1 MMTAVTSKP
10 NHSQPSPLTDPGLW
24 LRLLTGWH
32 LLLVLGGIGG
42 ILTLWTGGSEAVA
55 TWLRP
60 ILTGLLLLLAL
71 GSGTAVYYINRLTHK
86 GRVLSLAINYL
97 GLIVSLVVSLH
108 LLNLFVGI
116 DSLANNFAR
125 GLPFLGLAFLGYLV
139 ASYADRY
146 EYNPR
151 MQHQLRQAGKWI
163 AIVAAVA
170 FLLAIR
176 ILAGLQATLGRL
188 DNVAV
193 ITAVLAIPL
202 FAIFIW
208 AMWRSPMA
216 DTFGATNAHGEMLS
230 GWLFLS
236 PNLLG
241 FLIFFAGP
249 LLLSLYVSFTNW
261 DAFGTQD
268 WVGLD
273 NYAGLLNLTIVPLA
287 HAGQLANQAIDV
299 TTYSELTRFTIFGR
313 SYIIGAEDRLF
324 WIALGNT
331 IQFAFFAVPLSV
343 IPALFLANLLNS
355 KIPGMTFFRAIYFLP
370 SVAAVVGI
378 ALVWQWLFNSTVGY
392 INYFI
397 TLLIDF
403 LNSSGPEQITDPQI
417 RWLSSSNTALLAVVI
432 MSAWQWTGFN
442 TVLFLAG
449 LQNIPKELYEAA
461 TVDGANSWQKF
472 YKVTLPL
479 LAPTTF
485 FVLTTTII
493 QSMQVFEQVF
503 ILIPTNPAGP
513 NNSTLTIVL
522 YLYQK
527 GFQRFEQGYASAIA
541 WVLFLLI
548 FAVTLYQFQ
557 RQRRGGSTYDL

>member
-1 MMTAVTSKP
+1 MTAATTTP
-10 NHSQPSPLTDPGLW
+10 TQPQSPWKEPAHW

-32 LLLVLGGIGG
+32 LLLVLLGAGG
-42 ILTLWTGGSEAVA
+42 LVYLWTGGSEAVA
-55 TWLRP
+55 AWLRFV
-60 ILTGLLLLLAL
+60 LTGLLLLLMV
-71 GSGTAVYYINRLTHK
+71 GSGTAVYYINQLNHR

-97 GLIVSLVVSLH
+97 GFIFSLIGSMH
-108 LLNLFVGI
+108 LLNIFIGI
-116 DSLANNFAR
+116 DSLANNFGR
-125 GLPFLGLAFLGYLV
+125 GVPFLGLALVGYFV

-146 EYNPR
+146 EYNAR
-151 MQHQLRQAGKWI
+151 MQRQLRQAGKWI
-163 AIVAAVA
+163 AIVAAVG
-170 FLLAIR
+170 FLLAVR
-176 ILAGLQATLGRL
+176 IVAGLQATVARL
-188 DNVAV
+188 DNVVV
-193 ITAVLAIPL
+193 ITAVFAIPL
-202 FAIFIW
+202 FVTFIW
-208 AMWRSPMA
+208 AMWRRPMA

-249 LLLSLYVSFTNW
+249 LMLSLYVSFTNW

-268 WVGLD
+268 WVGAD
-273 NYAGLLNLTIVPLA
+273 NYAGLLNLTIAPLDSPN
-287 HAGQLANQAIDV
+287 QPANQVIDV
-299 TTYSELTRFTIFGR
+299 TTYSELNRLTIFGR

-324 WIALGNT
+324 WIALRNT
-331 IQFAFFAVPLSV
+331 IQFAFLAVPLSV
-343 IPALFLANLLNS
+343 VPALFLANLLNS
-355 KIPGMTFFRAIYFLP
+355 KIPGMTFFRAVYFLP

-397 TLLIDF
+397 TLAIDL
-403 LNSSGPEQITDPQI
+403 LNSLGGPDQITDPQI
-417 RWLSSSNTALLAVVI
+417 RWLSSSNTALLAVII

-461 TVDGANSWQKF
+461 TVDGATPWQKF

-485 FVLTTTII
+485 FVLTTTVI

-548 FAVTLYQFQ
+548 FVVTLYQFQ
-557 RQRRGGSTYDL
+557 RQRQSGSTYDI

>member
-1 MMTAVTSKP
+1 MT
-10 NHSQPSPLTDPGLW
+10 NQPSPWQDTGRW
-24 LRLLTGWH
+24 LRLALGWH
-32 LLLVLGGIGG
+32 LLLALLAVATVLY
-42 ILTLWTGGSEAVA
+42 LWTGGAGLVA
-55 TWLRP
+55 SWLRFV
-60 ILTGLLLLLAL
+60 LTGLLLSLSI
-71 GSGTAVYYINRLTHK
+71 GSATAAYRISRRHHQ

-97 GLIVSLVVSLH
+97 GLVFSLLSSMH
-108 LLNLFVGI
+108 LLNFFVGI
-116 DSLANNFAR
+116 DSLANSFGR
-125 GLPFLGLAFLGYLV
+125 GLPFMGLAFAGYLV
-139 ASYADRY
+139 ASLADRY
-146 EYNPR
+146 EYQPQR
-151 MQHQLRQAGKWI
+151 QKQLRRLGKWI
-163 AIVAAVA
+163 AWVAVIG
-170 FLLAIR
+170 FLLAVG
-176 ILAGLQATLGRL
+176 ILSGLQATLGRL
-188 DNVAV
+188 DNLRVIAAV
-193 ITAVLAIPL
+193 IAIPI
-202 FAIFIW
+202 FALFIW
-208 AMWRSPMA
+208 AMWRRPMA
-216 DTFGATNAHGEMLS
+216 EAFQATNAHGEMLN

-261 DAFGTQD
+261 DAFGTRD
-268 WVGLD
+268 WIGIQ
-273 NYAGLLNLTIVPLA
+273 NYAGLLNLTIAPLA
-287 HAGQLANQAIDV
+287 HADQLANQAMDV
-299 TTYSELTRFTIFGR
+299 RTYSELTRFTILGR
-313 SYIIGAEDRLF
+313 SYLIGAQDRLF

-331 IQFAFFAVPLSV
+331 IRFVLMAVPLSV

-355 KIPGMTFFRAIYFLP
+355 KIPGMTFFRAVYFLP

-378 ALVWQWLFNSTVGY
+378 ALVWQWLFNSTIGY

-397 TLLIDF
+397 ALAIDF
-403 LNSSGPEQITDPQI
+403 VNTVSPAQLADPQI

-449 LQNIPKELYEAA
+449 LQNIPGELYEAA

-485 FVLTTTII
+485 FVLTTTVI

-513 NNSTLTIVL
+513 DNSTLTIVL

-557 RQRRGGSTYDL
+557 RQRHSGEAYN

>member
-1 MMTAVTSKP
+1 MT
-10 NHSQPSPLTDPGLW
+10 NQPSPWQDTGRW
-24 LRLLTGWH
+24 LRLALGWQ
-32 LLLVLGGIGG
+32 LLLALLAVATVLY
-42 ILTLWTGGSEAVA
+42 LWTGGAGLVA
-55 TWLRP
+55 SWLRFV
-60 ILTGLLLLLAL
+60 LTGLLLLLSI
-71 GSGTAVYYINRLTHK
+71 GSATAAYRISRRHHQ

-97 GLIVSLVVSLH
+97 GLVFSLLSSMH
-108 LLNLFVGI
+108 LLNFFVGI
-116 DSLANNFAR
+116 DSLANSFGR
-125 GLPFLGLAFLGYLV
+125 GLPFLGLAFAGYLV
-139 ASYADRY
+139 ASLADRY
-146 EYNPR
+146 EYQPQR
-151 MQHQLRQAGKWI
+151 QKQLRRLGKWI
-163 AIVAAVA
+163 AWVAVIG
-170 FLLAIR
+170 FLLAVG
-176 ILAGLQATLGRL
+176 ILSGLQATLGRL
-188 DNVAV
+188 DNLRVIAAV
-193 ITAVLAIPL
+193 IAIPI
-202 FAIFIW
+202 FALFIW
-208 AMWRSPMA
+208 AMWRRPMA
-216 DTFGATNAHGEMLS
+216 EAFQATNAHGEMLN

-261 DAFGTQD
+261 DAFGTRD
-268 WVGLD
+268 WIGIQ
-273 NYAGLLNLTIVPLA
+273 NYAGLLNLTIAPLA
-287 HAGQLANQAIDV
+287 HADQLANQAMDV
-299 TTYSELTRFTIFGR
+299 RTYSELTRFTILGR
-313 SYIIGAEDRLF
+313 SYLIGAQDRLF

-331 IQFAFFAVPLSV
+331 IRFVLMAVPLSV

-355 KIPGMTFFRAIYFLP
+355 KIPGMTFFRAVYFLP

-378 ALVWQWLFNSTVGY
+378 ALVWQWLFNSTIGY

-397 TLLIDF
+397 ALAIDF
-403 LNSSGPEQITDPQI
+403 VNTVSPAQLADPQI

-449 LQNIPKELYEAA
+449 LQNIPGELYEAA

-485 FVLTTTII
+485 FVLTTTVI

-513 NNSTLTIVL
+513 DNSTLTIVL

-557 RQRRGGSTYDL
+557 RQRHSGEAYN

>member
-1 MMTAVTSKP
+1 MTAVSTTP
-10 NHSQPSPLTDPGLW
+10 TQLQSPWKAPAHW

-32 LLLVLGGIGG
+32 LLLVLVGLGGIAY
-42 ILTLWTGGSEAVA
+42 LWTGGGEAVA
-55 TWLRP
+55 DWLRFV
-60 ILTGLLLLLAL
+60 LTGLLVLLSV
-71 GSGTAVYYINRLTHK
+71 GSGTAVHQIIRLNHK
-86 GRVLSLAINYL
+86 GRVISLAINYL
-97 GLIVSLVVSLH
+97 GFIISLVASMH
-108 LLNLFVGI
+108 LLNLFMGI
-116 DSLANNFAR
+116 DSLANNFGR
-125 GLPFLGLAFLGYLV
+125 GIPFLGLAFLGYFV

-151 MQHQLRQAGKWI
+151 MQRQLRQAGKWI
-163 AIVAAVA
+163 AIVAAVG
-170 FLLAIR
+170 FLFAVRLV
-176 ILAGLQATLGRL
+176 AGVQATVGRL
-188 DNVAV
+188 DNLVV

-202 FAIFIW
+202 FATFIW
-208 AMWRSPMA
+208 AMWRRPMA
-216 DTFGATNAHGEMLS
+216 DTFGATNAQGEMLS

-249 LLLSLYVSFTNW
+249 LMLSLYVSFTNW

-268 WVGLD
+268 WVGVD
-273 NYAGLLNLTIVPLA
+273 NYAGLLNMTIAPLDNPD
-287 HAGQLANQAIDV
+287 QLANQAIDV
-299 TTYSELTRFTIFGR
+299 TTYSELSRFTIFGR

-324 WIALGNT
+324 WIALRNT
-331 IQFAFFAVPLSV
+331 VQFALFAVPLSV

-355 KIPGMTFFRAIYFLP
+355 KVPGMTFFRAVYFLP

-397 TLLIDF
+397 TLAVDF
-403 LNSSGPEQITDPQI
+403 LNSLGGPDRITDPQI
-417 RWLSSSNTALLAVVI
+417 RWLSSSNTALLAVII

-472 YKVTLPL
+472 FKVTLPL

-485 FVLTTTII
+485 FVLTTAVI

-557 RQRRGGSTYDL
+557 RQRNSGSTYDT

>member
-1 MMTAVTSKP
+1 MTAVTTTP
-10 NHSQPSPLTDPGLW
+10 TQPQSPWKEPAHW

-32 LLLVLGGIGG
+32 LFLVLLGAGG
-42 ILTLWTGGSEAVA
+42 LVYLWISGSEAVA
-55 TWLRP
+55 TWLRLV
-60 ILTGLLLLLAL
+60 LTGLLLLLVA
-71 GSGTAVYYINRLTHK
+71 GSATAVYDINQRNHR

-97 GLIVSLVVSLH
+97 GFIFSLVASMH
-108 LLNLFVGI
+108 LLNIFMGI
-116 DSLANNFAR
+116 DSLANNFGR
-125 GLPFLGLAFLGYLV
+125 GIPFLGLALAGYFV

-151 MQHQLRQAGKWI
+151 MQRQLRQAGKWI
-163 AIVAAVA
+163 AIVAAVG
-170 FLLAIR
+170 FLFAVRLV
-176 ILAGLQATLGRL
+176 AGLQATVGRL
-188 DNVAV
+188 DNVVV
-193 ITAVLAIPL
+193 ITAVFAIPL
-202 FAIFIW
+202 FATFIW
-208 AMWRSPMA
+208 AMWRRPMA
-216 DTFGATNAHGEMLS
+216 DTFGATNAQGEMLS

-249 LLLSLYVSFTNW
+249 LMLSLYVSFTNW

-268 WVGLD
+268 WVGVD
-273 NYAGLLNLTIVPLA
+273 NYAGLLNMTAVPLDSPD
-287 HAGQLANQAIDV
+287 QLANQAIDV
-299 TTYSELTRFTIFGR
+299 TTYSELTRFTFFGR

-331 IQFAFFAVPLSV
+331 FQFALFAVPLSV

-355 KIPGMTFFRAIYFLP
+355 KVPGMTFFRAVYFLP

-392 INYFI
+392 INYFV
-397 TLLIDF
+397 TLAVDF
-403 LNSSGPEQITDPQI
+403 LNGLGGLDQITDPQI
-417 RWLSSSNTALLAVVI
+417 RWLSSSNTALLAVII

-461 TVDGANSWQKF
+461 TVDGATSWQKF

-485 FVLTTTII
+485 FVLTTAVI

-557 RQRRGGSTYDL
+557 RQRQGGSTYDL

>member
-1 MMTAVTSKP
+1 MT
-10 NHSQPSPLTDPGLW
+10 NQPSPWQDTGRW
-24 LRLLTGWH
+24 LRLALGWQ
-32 LLLVLGGIGG
+32 LLLALLAVATVLY
-42 ILTLWTGGSEAVA
+42 LWTGGAGLVA
-55 TWLRP
+55 SWLRFV
-60 ILTGLLLLLAL
+60 LTGLLLSLSI
-71 GSGTAVYYINRLTHK
+71 GSATAAYRISRRHHQ

-97 GLIVSLVVSLH
+97 GLVFSLLSSMH
-108 LLNLFVGI
+108 LLNFFVGI
-116 DSLANNFAR
+116 DSLANSFGR
-125 GLPFLGLAFLGYLV
+125 GLPFLGLAFAGYLV
-139 ASYADRY
+139 ASLADRY
-146 EYNPR
+146 EYQPQR
-151 MQHQLRQAGKWI
+151 QKQLRRLGKWI
-163 AIVAAVA
+163 AWVAVIG
-170 FLLAIR
+170 FLLAVG
-176 ILAGLQATLGRL
+176 ILSGLQATLGRL
-188 DNVAV
+188 DNLRVIAAV
-193 ITAVLAIPL
+193 IAIPI
-202 FAIFIW
+202 FALFIW
-208 AMWRSPMA
+208 AMWRRPMA
-216 DTFGATNAHGEMLS
+216 EAFQATNAHGEMLN

-261 DAFGTQD
+261 DAFGTRD
-268 WVGLD
+268 WIGIQ
-273 NYAGLLNLTIVPLA
+273 NYAGLLNLTIAPLA
-287 HAGQLANQAIDV
+287 HADQLANQAMDV
-299 TTYSELTRFTIFGR
+299 RTYSELTRFTILGR
-313 SYIIGAEDRLF
+313 SYLIGAQDRLF

-331 IQFAFFAVPLSV
+331 IRFVLMAVPLSV

-355 KIPGMTFFRAIYFLP
+355 KIPGMTFFRAVYFLP

-378 ALVWQWLFNSTVGY
+378 ALVWQWLFNSTIGY

-397 TLLIDF
+397 ALAIDF
-403 LNSSGPEQITDPQI
+403 VNTVSPAQLADPQI

-449 LQNIPKELYEAA
+449 LQNIPGELYEAA

-485 FVLTTTII
+485 FVLTTTVI

-513 NNSTLTIVL
+513 DNSTLTIVL

-557 RQRRGGSTYDL
+557 RQRHSGEAYN

>member
-1 MMTAVTSKP
+1 MT
-10 NHSQPSPLTDPGLW
+10 NQPSPWQDTGRW
-24 LRLLTGWH
+24 LRLALGWH
-32 LLLVLGGIGG
+32 LLLALLAVATVLY
-42 ILTLWTGGSEAVA
+42 LWTGGAGLVA
-55 TWLRP
+55 SWLRFV
-60 ILTGLLLLLAL
+60 LTGLLLLLSI
-71 GSGTAVYYINRLTHK
+71 GSATAAYRISRRHHQ

-97 GLIVSLVVSLH
+97 GLVFSLLSSMH
-108 LLNLFVGI
+108 LLNFFVGI
-116 DSLANNFAR
+116 DSLANSFGR
-125 GLPFLGLAFLGYLV
+125 GLPFLGLAFAGYLV
-139 ASYADRY
+139 ASLADRY
-146 EYNPR
+146 EYQPQR
-151 MQHQLRQAGKWI
+151 QKQLRRLGKWI
-163 AIVAAVA
+163 AWVAVIG
-170 FLLAIR
+170 FLLAVG
-176 ILAGLQATLGRL
+176 ILSGLQATLGRL
-188 DNVAV
+188 DNLRVIAAV
-193 ITAVLAIPL
+193 IAIPI
-202 FAIFIW
+202 FALFIW
-208 AMWRSPMA
+208 AMWRRPMA
-216 DTFGATNAHGEMLS
+216 EAFQATNAHGEMLN

-261 DAFGTQD
+261 DAFGTRD
-268 WVGLD
+268 WIGIQ
-273 NYAGLLNLTIVPLA
+273 NYAGLLNLTIAPLA
-287 HAGQLANQAIDV
+287 HADQLANQAMDV
-299 TTYSELTRFTIFGR
+299 RTYSELTRFTILGR
-313 SYIIGAEDRLF
+313 SYLIGAQDRLF

-331 IQFAFFAVPLSV
+331 IRFVLMAVPLSV

-355 KIPGMTFFRAIYFLP
+355 KIPGMTFFRAVYFLP

-378 ALVWQWLFNSTVGY
+378 ALVWQWLFNSTIGY

-397 TLLIDF
+397 ALAIDF
-403 LNSSGPEQITDPQI
+403 VNTVSPAQLADPQI

-449 LQNIPKELYEAA
+449 LQNIPGELYEAA

-485 FVLTTTII
+485 FVLTTTVI

-513 NNSTLTIVL
+513 DNSTLTIVL

-557 RQRRGGSTYDL
+557 RQRHSGEAYN

>member
-1 MMTAVTSKP
+1 MT
-10 NHSQPSPLTDPGLW
+10 NQPSPWQDTGRW
-24 LRLLTGWH
+24 LRLALGWH
-32 LLLVLGGIGG
+32 LLLALLAVASVLY
-42 ILTLWTGGSEAVA
+42 LWTGGAGLVA
-55 TWLRP
+55 SWLRFV
-60 ILTGLLLLLAL
+60 LTGLLLSLSI
-71 GSGTAVYYINRLTHK
+71 GSATAAYRISRRHHQ

-97 GLIVSLVVSLH
+97 GLVFSLLSSMH
-108 LLNLFVGI
+108 LLNFFVGI
-116 DSLANNFAR
+116 DSLANSFGR
-125 GLPFLGLAFLGYLV
+125 GLPFMGLAFAGYLV
-139 ASYADRY
+139 ASLADRY
-146 EYNPR
+146 EYQPQR
-151 MQHQLRQAGKWI
+151 QKQLRRLGKWI
-163 AIVAAVA
+163 AWVAVIG
-170 FLLAIR
+170 FLLAVG
-176 ILAGLQATLGRL
+176 ILSGLQATLGRL
-188 DNVAV
+188 DNLRVIAAV
-193 ITAVLAIPL
+193 IAIPI
-202 FAIFIW
+202 FALFIW
-208 AMWRSPMA
+208 AMWRRPMA
-216 DTFGATNAHGEMLS
+216 EAFQATNAHGEMLN

-261 DAFGTQD
+261 DAFGTRD
-268 WVGLD
+268 WIGIQ
-273 NYAGLLNLTIVPLA
+273 NYAGLLNLTIAPLA
-287 HAGQLANQAIDV
+287 HADQLANQAMDV
-299 TTYSELTRFTIFGR
+299 RTYSELTRFTILGR
-313 SYIIGAEDRLF
+313 SYLIGAQDRLF

-331 IQFAFFAVPLSV
+331 IRFVLMAVPLSV

-355 KIPGMTFFRAIYFLP
+355 KIPGMTFFRAVYFLP

-378 ALVWQWLFNSTVGY
+378 ALVWQWLFNSTIGY

-397 TLLIDF
+397 ALAIDF
-403 LNSSGPEQITDPQI
+403 VNTVSPAQLADPQI

-449 LQNIPKELYEAA
+449 LQNIPGELYEAA

-485 FVLTTTII
+485 FVLTTTVI

-513 NNSTLTIVL
+513 DNSTLTIVL

-557 RQRRGGSTYDL
+557 RQRHSGEAYN